1 MPVLDS
7 EAKLES
13 NPSDTTPAAL
23 ERLALVCRALGD
35 PARLRVLE
43 HLARQ
48 GEAGDGACDDSGCE
62 APSSVCACDL
72 EAVTGLAQPTV
83 SHHMKCLVSAGLVR
97 GQKRGRWTY
106 YGLEPRTLED
116 LRSLLAR
123 LGSSAA
129 PPPPSAQTLP
139 RLSASCAETHPQGG

>member
-1 MPVLDS
+1 MPVPDPA
-7 EAKLES
+7 AKLE
-13 NPSDTTPAAL
+13 PSLGGATPAAL

-43 HLARQ
+43 HLAQ
-48 GEAGDGACDDSGCE
+48 QDGACCE
-62 APSSVCACDL
+62 ALGSVCACDL
-72 EAVTGLAQPTV
+72 EGVTGLAQPTV

-97 GQKRGRWTY
+97 ARKRGRWTY
-106 YGLEPRTLED
+106 YGLEPNALED

-129 PPPPSAQTLP
+129 SPPPSAQTPP
-139 RLSASCAETHPQGG
+139 RPSAPRAEAYPQGG